1 MAKSNKEDYWRL
13 YNEAIDYILG
23 KLGGNRS
30 VPITFTNYSIYTENS
45 YVWVIDLNNDY
56 RVFNLVELETDQIT
70 EIVSELTN
78 SSKLISD
85 IKLWQLLN
93 NITDEDLDY
102 WWDYLSSFG
111 HTVISNLDR
120 QGMKW
125 KDLRPDLIPQLKE
138 QFEKMEQKVLYSDE
152 NSKTK

>member
-1 MAKSNKEDYWRL
+1 MAKSNKEDYWKL
-13 YNEAIDYILG
+13 YNEASDYILG
-23 KLGGNRS
+23 KLGGNRL

-45 YVWVIDLNNDY
+45 YVWVIDLDNNY
-56 RVFNLVELETDQIT
+56 KVFNLVELEIDQIT
-70 EIVSELTN
+70 EIVTELSN
-78 SSKLISD
+78 SSKPISD
-85 IKLWQLLN
+85 IKLWQYLN

-102 WWDYLSSFG
+102 WFDYLSSFG
-111 HTVISNLDR
+111 HTVISSLDR

-138 QFEKMEQKVLYSDE
+138 QFEKMEQKVLYGDE